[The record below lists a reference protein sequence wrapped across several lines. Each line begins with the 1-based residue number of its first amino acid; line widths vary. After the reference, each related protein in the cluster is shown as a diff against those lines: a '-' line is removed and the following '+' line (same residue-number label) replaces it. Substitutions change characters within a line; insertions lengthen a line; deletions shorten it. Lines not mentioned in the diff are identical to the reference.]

1 VTVNEQRMPIAR
13 VEELPPGSMR
23 AAVVADRAVLL
34 ANVAGRVYAVS
45 GECTHDGAP
54 LVDGELDG
62 DTIVCPWHFSRFC
75 LRTGDVVESPA
86 EDALQPLAVDVVDG
100 AVFVS

>member
-1 VTVNEQRMPIAR
+1 MTVNEQRMPIAR

-23 AAVVADRAVLL
+23 SAVIADRTVLL
-34 ANVAGRVYAVS
+34 ANIDGSVYAVS

-54 LVDGELDG
+54 LVDGELEG

-75 LRTGDVVESPA
+75 LRTGDVIESPA
-86 EDALQPLAVDVVDG
+86 EDALHTHVVDVIDG
-100 AVFVS
+100 AVFVR